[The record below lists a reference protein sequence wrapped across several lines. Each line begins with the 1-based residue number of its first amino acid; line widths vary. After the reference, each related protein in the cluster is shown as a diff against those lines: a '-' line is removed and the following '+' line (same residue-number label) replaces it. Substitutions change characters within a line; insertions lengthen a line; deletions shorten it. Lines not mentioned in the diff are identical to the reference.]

1 MKVRRN
7 IHEDISPAGNETFTG
22 EVSIGPLFE
31 AEGPGQMNAAYVR
44 FEPGARTHWH
54 SHPDGQALI
63 VLDGR
68 GRTQVRGGSVTSF
81 TAGDALYVA
90 AGEQHWHGA
99 DPDTAMAHVSI
110 TGEGG
115 TAWDGVPVSDVDYAG
130 EA

>member
-1 MKVRRN
+1 MQ
-7 IHEDISPAGNETFTG
+7 EETAPAGTATFTG
-22 EVSIGPLFE
+22 DVLISSLFE
-31 AEGPGQMNAAYVR
+31 ADGPGRMNGAYVR

-63 VLDGR
+63 VLEGW
-68 GRTQVRGGSVTSF
+68 GRTQVRDGSLTLF

-99 DPDTAMAHVSI
+99 DPDAAMAHVSI

-115 TAWDGVPVSDVDYAG
+115 TVWDGAAVSDADYAG
-130 EA
+130 EG